1 MLDLSQ
7 LQEPLQRATQSQSE
21 TRKLRVRQV
30 DRALTTLRSV
40 GDEWDELQREVEAAQ
55 PRRLVAALRSHPTTQ
70 RIAPDRPAEVTVI
83 ATDGSQI
90 YPDRHVEP
98 AYFLLNV
105 GRVAFHY
112 GTTEAPVLDAVP
124 DLRFP
129 DDLDAHFD
137 EVLATM
143 TTEVVSALRDEQ
155 ELAELLTLAQEEQRD
170 GRDLVALADGT
181 LIRWMLRGM
190 QNREVEQE
198 LIARYT
204 KMLSGFMEFGLPV
217 ASYVSMPGNTE
228 VINLLRFYLGEL
240 DEDIDR
246 WRSEQRSEQHPNQ
259 QSNQPSTRGSEEPV
273 RDGDSAGEHAGGDGM
288 QVREDAA
295 AYQSSVSGLGEEEE
309 PPLEPPLSGLLDRH
323 LFSEMLAPGERS
335 AVFGSTSHIQRE
347 YPEGNEICYFYV
359 RVPVNDAVQ
368 EIARVEIPAWVAD
381 DERHVDLIHSVLLAE
396 CRKGSGYPLILSEAH
411 ERAVIRA
418 HERDAFQR
426 LLDQTLRCA
435 GVPTSG
441 SRKRQSKR
449 RPKV

>member
-7 LQEPLQRATQSQSE
+7 LQEQLQRATQSQSE
-21 TRKLRVRQV
+21 TRELRVRQV

-40 GDEWDELQREVEAAQ
+40 GGEWKELQREVESAQ
-55 PRRLVAALRSHPTTQ
+55 PRRLVAALRSDPTTQ
-70 RIAPDRPAEVTVI
+70 RTAPDRPAEITVV

-112 GTTEAPVLDAVP
+112 GTTEAPVLDAAP
-124 DLRFP
+124 NLRFP
-129 DDLDAHFD
+129 DDLEAHFD

-155 ELAELLTLAQEEQRD
+155 ELAELLNLAQEQQRD

-204 KMLSGFMEFGLPV
+204 QMLSGFMESALPV

-228 VINLLRFYLGEL
+228 VVNLLRFHLDEL
-240 DEDIDR
+240 DEDADR
-246 WRSEQRSEQHPNQ
+246 WRSERRAEQSSS
-259 QSNQPSTRGSEEPV
+259 QSNASAAPDRRV
-273 RDGDSAGEHAGGDGM
+273 AGEHAGGDGM

-295 AYQSSVSGLGEEEE
+295 AYNANAGGGDEVD
-309 PPLEPPLSGLLDRH
+309 EPPLSGLLDRH
-323 LFSEMLAPGERS
+323 LFSRMLAPGERS

-359 RVPVNDAVQ
+359 QVPVTDAVQ

-381 DERHVDLIHSVLLAE
+381 DSRHVDLIHSVLLAE
-396 CRKGSGYPLILSEAH
+396 CEKGSGYPLVLSEAH
-411 ERAVIRA
+411 ERAVIRS

-426 LLDQTLRCA
+426 LLDQTLRRA

>member
-7 LQEPLQRATQSQSE
+7 LQDQLQRATQSQSE
-21 TRKLRVRQV
+21 TRELRVRQV
-30 DRALTTLRSV
+30 DRARTTLRAV
-40 GDEWDELQREVEAAQ
+40 GGEWEELQREVESAQ
-55 PRRLVAALRSHPTTQ
+55 PRRLVAALRSDPTTQ
-70 RIAPDRPAEVTVI
+70 RTAPDRPAEITVV

-112 GTTEAPVLDAVP
+112 GTTETPVLDAVP
-124 DLRFP
+124 NLRFP
-129 DDLDAHFD
+129 DDLEAHFD

-155 ELAELLTLAQEEQRD
+155 ELAELLHLAQEQQRD

-204 KMLSGFMEFGLPV
+204 QMLSGFMESALPV

-228 VINLLRFYLGEL
+228 VVNLLRFHLDEL
-240 DEDIDR
+240 DEDVDR
-246 WRSEQRSEQHPNQ
+246 WRSERRAERPSS
-259 QSNQPSTRGSEEPV
+259 QSNADPAPDRSA
-273 RDGDSAGEHAGGDGM
+273 AGEHAGGDGM

-295 AYQSSVSGLGEEEE
+295 AYNADASGGDEVD
-309 PPLEPPLSGLLDRH
+309 EPPLSGLLDRH
-323 LFSEMLAPGERS
+323 LFSGMLAPGERS

-359 RVPVNDAVQ
+359 QVPVTDAVQ

-381 DERHVDLIHSVLLAE
+381 DRRHVDLIHSVLLAE
-396 CRKGSGYPLILSEAH
+396 CEKGSGYPLVLSEAH

-426 LLDQTLRCA
+426 LLDQTLRRA

>member
-7 LQEPLQRATQSQSE
+7 LQEQLQHATQSQSE
-21 TRKLRVRQV
+21 TRELRVRQV
-30 DRALTTLRSV
+30 DRALATLRAV
-40 GDEWDELQREVEAAQ
+40 EGEWEELQREVESAQ
-55 PRRLVAALRSHPTTQ
+55 PRRLVAALRSDPTTQ
-70 RIAPDRPAEVTVI
+70 RTAPDRPAEVTVV

-112 GTTEAPVLDAVP
+112 GTTEAPVLDAIP
-124 DLRFP
+124 NLRFP
-129 DDLDAHFD
+129 DDLDQHFD

-155 ELAELLTLAQEEQRD
+155 ELAELLTLAQEEQRG

-204 KMLSGFMEFGLPV
+204 QMLSGFMASELPV

-228 VINLLRFYLGEL
+228 VVNLLRFYLGEL
-240 DEDIDR
+240 DEDVDR
-246 WRSEQRSEQHPNQ
+246 WRSERRANQ
-259 QSNQPSTRGSEEPV
+259 DSDHQDSDQAVAEPAENGRTDV
-273 RDGDSAGEHAGGDGM
+273 EHAGGDGM
-288 QVREDAA
+288 QVRENAA
-295 AYQSSVSGLGEEEE
+295 AYDDAAHDVGGTGSDEADA
-309 PPLEPPLSGLLDRH
+309 PPLSGLLDRH
-323 LFSEMLAPGERS
+323 LFSKMLAPGERS

-359 RVPVNDAVQ
+359 QVPVTDAVQ

-381 DERHVDLIHSVLLAE
+381 HESHVDLIHSVLLAE
-396 CRKGSGYPLILSEAH
+396 CQKGSGYPLVLSEAH

-426 LLDQTLRCA
+426 LLDQTLRRA